1 MQAHEFRKGLI
12 MTPRNL
18 LAPTSIAITAALLAL
33 SACGKGSEQPASQV
47 AAKVNKGEISVHQIN
62 FQLARAGNIP
72 PEQAKVAS
80 QQVLEKLID
89 QDLLVEKAVEGKL
102 DRDPNVM
109 TTVEN
114 ARRQILAQAYLEK
127 VMAAAGKPDA
137 KEISEYFA
145 QHPELFTKR
154 RIFKIQELDIRME
167 PALVTELQQDIGK
180 GKSIADVAA
189 WAKTKNLPANAGI
202 WVKPAEQLP
211 LAMLPR
217 LNEMKDG
224 QMALIAQPSGATV
237 IQLLASQ
244 DQPID
249 EKSATPVI
257 EQFLF
262 NKRKTEIAERE
273 VKQLRQA
280 ATIEYVGEFAQ
291 KDAAKEVSKI
301 AAPTAA
307 VSPVSPAAPV
317 NATTNPAVTP
327 VPAAANS
334 KESDAISRGLAGLK

>member
-1 MQAHEFRKGLI
+1 
-12 MTPRNL
+12 MTPPNL
-18 LAPTSIAITAALLAL
+18 LTPISIAITAALLAL
-33 SACGKGSEQPASQV
+33 AACGKGSEQPASQV

-89 QDLLVEKAVEGKL
+89 QDLLVEKAIEGKL

-114 ARRQILAQAYLEK
+114 ARRQILSQAYMDK

-137 KEISEYFA
+137 KEIGEYFA

-154 RIFKIQELDIRME
+154 RIFKIQEVDIRME
-167 PALVTELQQDIGK
+167 PALVTELQQDMGK

-189 WAKTKNLPANAGI
+189 WAKTKNLPANAAS

-249 EKSATPVI
+249 EKTATPMI
-257 EQFLF
+257 EQFLL
-262 NKRKTEIAERE
+262 NKRKSEIAEKE
-273 VKQLRQA
+273 VKQLRQT
-280 ATIEYVGEFAQ
+280 ATIEYIGDFAQ
-291 KDAAKEVSKI
+291 KDAAKEGSK
-301 AAPTAA
+301 A
-307 VSPVSPAAPV
+307 AAPV
-317 NATTNPAVTP
+317 APAASSSTTTNPAAAP
-327 VPAAANS
+327 APAPAAANN
-334 KESDAISRGLAGLK
+334 KEAEAISRGLAGLK